1 MNAAERARVLTQ
13 ARVFAE
19 IPRAELAVLAEMMQP
34 ETFPKGST
42 VCEIGEPAD
51 RVYVVASG
59 TLSVFLKGSDAA
71 ARRLRAG
78 DVLGEYGMVAAASRT
93 ATVKAEDDAVLL
105 ALDYER
111 FRAYLVRFPEALW
124 VLFEGAAKRLLE
136 AERKFSASAPSG

>member
-1 MNAAERARVLTQ
+1 MNARGRAQVLAQ
-13 ARVFAE
+13 ARVFSQ

-34 ETFPKGST
+34 ESFPKGST

-59 TLSVFLKGSDAA
+59 TLSVFLKNGTTP
-71 ARRLRAG
+71 ARHLRAG
-78 DVLGEYGMVAAASRT
+78 DVLGEYGMVAASART
-93 ATVKAEDDAVLL
+93 ATVKVADEDAVLL

-124 VLFEGAAKRLLE
+124 VLFEGAAKRLFE
-136 AERKFSASAPSG
+136 AERR